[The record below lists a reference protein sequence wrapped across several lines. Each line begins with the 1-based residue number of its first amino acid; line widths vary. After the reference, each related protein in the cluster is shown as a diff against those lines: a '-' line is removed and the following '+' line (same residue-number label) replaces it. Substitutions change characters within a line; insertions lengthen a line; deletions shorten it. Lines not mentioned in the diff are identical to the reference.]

1 MPDVFAERISRYVL
15 DGSDD
20 DLRRLLPISDFLA
33 EPTRASIMRTGIE
46 PGWSAIECGCGP
58 LGALGILA
66 DLVGPEGRVV
76 GIDFHEATV
85 ARCRSVL
92 DMLGVSH
99 CDVMVADIH
108 QLDPER
114 VGAPFDLAYCR
125 CFLMHQA
132 DPTETL
138 TAVARLV
145 RPGGWIIAQEPLRYP
160 PPISHPRVAAQERY
174 WELMYQAMEASGIP
188 SHSVEALPRSAE
200 AAGLEVIHI
209 GGFNRP
215 ALDAAS
221 GLELH
226 LLSLAASQ
234 ARIVDSGVASTT
246 EVEGL
251 LAELRA
257 AMAENLQWSASPFF
271 LDLVL
276 RTGT

>member
-1 MPDVFAERISRYVL
+1 
-15 DGSDD
+15 
-20 DLRRLLPISDFLA
+20 
-33 EPTRASIMRTGIE
+33 
-46 PGWSAIECGCGP
+46 
-58 LGALGILA
+58 
-66 DLVGPEGRVV
+66 
-76 GIDFHEATV
+76 
-85 ARCRSVL
+85 
-92 DMLGVSH
+92 
-99 CDVMVADIH
+99 
-108 QLDPER
+108 
-114 VGAPFDLAYCR
+114 
-125 CFLMHQA
+125 
-132 DPTETL
+132 
-138 TAVARLV
+138 
-145 RPGGWIIAQEPLRYP
+145 
-160 PPISHPRVAAQERY
+160 
-174 WELMYQAMEASGIP
+174 
-188 SHSVEALPRSAE
+188 VEALPRSAE